1 MQVKNDTNGKEQC
14 KTWGANKTLSSYPD
28 VLTVDALSTI
38 LQVSRTT
45 CYSLIRN
52 KEIRS
57 IRIGNQIRIPK
68 VYLFDYL
75 FRKEPMAV

>member
-1 MQVKNDTNGKEQC
+1 MNYYYNPNNV
-14 KTWGANKTLSSYPD
+14 LSNYPD
-28 VLTVDALSTI
+28 VLTVDTLSTI
-38 LQVSRTT
+38 LQVSSTT
-45 CYSLIRN
+45 CYSLIKN

-68 VYLFDYL
+68 IYLYEYL

>member
-1 MQVKNDTNGKEQC
+1 MSYSYNQNNV
-14 KTWGANKTLSSYPD
+14 LSKYPD
-28 VLTVDALSTI
+28 VLTVNALSAI
-38 LQVSRTT
+38 LQVSTTT
-45 CYSLIRN
+45 CYSLIKN

-68 VYLFDYL
+68 VYLCDYL

>member
-1 MQVKNDTNGKEQC
+1 MNNKFKKNKI
-14 KTWGANKTLSSYPD
+14 LSDYPD
-28 VLTVDALSTI
+28 VLTVNALSTI
-38 LQVSRTT
+38 LQVSTTT
-45 CYSLIRN
+45 CYSLIKN

-68 VYLFDYL
+68 IYLYEYL

>member
-1 MQVKNDTNGKEQC
+1 MNYQYHKNK
-14 KTWGANKTLSSYPD
+14 ALSSYPD
-28 VLTVDALSTI
+28 VLTVNTLSTI
-38 LQVSRTT
+38 LQVSTTT
-45 CYSLIRN
+45 CYSLIKN

-75 FRKEPMAV
+75 YRKEPMAV

>member
-1 MQVKNDTNGKEQC
+1 MNYYNR
-14 KTWGANKTLSSYPD
+14 NNILSTYPD
-28 VLTVDALSTI
+28 VLTVNTLSTI
-38 LQVSRTT
+38 LQVSTTT
-45 CYSLIRN
+45 CYSLIKN

-68 VYLFDYL
+68 IYLYEYL

>member
-1 MQVKNDTNGKEQC
+1 MNYYNR
-14 KTWGANKTLSSYPD
+14 NNILSKYPD
-28 VLTVDALSTI
+28 VLTVNTLSTI
-38 LQVSRTT
+38 LQVSTTT
-45 CYSLIRN
+45 CYSLIKN

-68 VYLFDYL
+68 IYLYEYL

>member
-1 MQVKNDTNGKEQC
+1 MQVQNNTNGKEQC
-14 KTWGANKTLSSYPD
+14 KAWGGANALSNYPD

-38 LQVSRTT
+38 LQVSTTT
-45 CYSLIRN
+45 CYSLIKN

-68 VYLFDYL
+68 IYLYEYL

>member
-1 MQVKNDTNGKEQC
+1 MNYQYHKNK
-14 KTWGANKTLSSYPD
+14 ALSNYPD
-28 VLTVDALSTI
+28 VLTVDALSSI

-75 FRKEPMAV
+75 FRKEDDLWQKAMAEKHIEK